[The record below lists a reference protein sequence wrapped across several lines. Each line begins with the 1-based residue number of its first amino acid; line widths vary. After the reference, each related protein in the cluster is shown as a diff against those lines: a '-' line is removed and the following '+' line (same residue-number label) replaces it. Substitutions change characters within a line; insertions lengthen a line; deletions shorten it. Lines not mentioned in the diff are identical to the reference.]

1 MPKKNKNKN
10 VYSIIDSVKN
20 FLDYNIKSL
29 NNNKLIL
36 GLAMIFLNI
45 ASKYFVLEISDTE
58 ESLIKNLITREIF
71 IFVLIFTN
79 TRDLILSIFLTA
91 GFVILSNTI
100 FNTKSKFCI
109 IPEKYKKLNKLL
121 DQNNDGKVSQ
131 KEIDNA
137 KKILEKANIKNNQL

>member
-1 MPKKNKNKN
+1 MAKKNN
-10 VYSIIDSVKN
+10 IINNVKN
-20 FLDYNIKSL
+20 YLVYNINSL

-79 TRDLILSIFLTA
+79 TRDLILSLFLTA
-91 GFVILSNTI
+91 AFIILSNTI
-100 FNTKSKFCI
+100 FNTKSKFCL
-109 IPEKYKKLNKLL
+109 IPEKYKKINQLL
-121 DQNNDGKVSQ
+121 DQNKDGKVSQ

-137 KKILEKANIKNNQL
+137 KKILEKANIQNNQL